1 MVSHYDQSNWAV
13 HWSAGVLQLYVQR
26 QCTSQP
32 GRTSVTLDQLHSSH
46 CGTRSGQP
54 SCIFNIVSGVISAFA
69 SPVWAPRRNA
79 PLIPFFILNIV
90 CLFISYASPLVFFLH
105 FFLTCFLLNCLRK
118 NPLRF
123 QVRCRK
129 RRLSPALVF
138 CVFILCCST
147 HWWWLMSA
155 CFCCNRFSFFPYQ
168 AKSCKPVDSASCQP
182 ICAYVHARAPGLRQ
196 HPSQVLLGLL

>member
-1 MVSHYDQSNWAV
+1 MLCGHCLVAADRAGEMVSHYDQSNWAV

-79 PLIPFFILNIV
+79 PLIPFLILNIV

-105 FFLTCFLLNCLRK
+105 FFLVFSSTVWEKTRSVSRSDVVKGDWAQLWF
-118 NPLRF
+118 
-123 QVRCRK
+123 
-129 RRLSPALVF
+129 F
-138 CVFILCCST
+138 CVYF
-147 HWWWLMSA
+147 
-155 CFCCNRFSFFPYQ
+155 
-168 AKSCKPVDSASCQP
+168 
-182 ICAYVHARAPGLRQ
+182 
-196 HPSQVLLGLL
+196 VL